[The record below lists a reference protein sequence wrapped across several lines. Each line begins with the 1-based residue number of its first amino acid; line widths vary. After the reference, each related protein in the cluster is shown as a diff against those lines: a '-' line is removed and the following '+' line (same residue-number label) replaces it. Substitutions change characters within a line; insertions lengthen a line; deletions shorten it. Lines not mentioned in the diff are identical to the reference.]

1 MIIWLPTNT
10 TLHGTDSRD
19 HESLPIKTEYRQR
32 SLSAAFSASQ
42 PRRQAVIPD
51 TSLPLIPIQN
61 VLSALTQS
69 AFFLPLHPSAT
80 LVPTTQLAP
89 PCPRWPPLIHLVL
102 CIHFG
107 FCMRSTADLGCTE
120 NKSELLKM
128 AHVSR
133 LLLPPGPHETI
144 FDAYHA
150 TATHVLLRLPSVP
163 PLS

>member
-1 MIIWLPTNT
+1 MIIWLLTNT
-10 TLHGTDSRD
+10 TLHGIMKAYQ
-19 HESLPIKTEYRQR
+19 LRQ
-32 SLSAAFSASQ
+32 S
-42 PRRQAVIPD
+42 
-51 TSLPLIPIQN
+51 TGKGLPLQLSQLPNPEGKQSFLTLPCPSSQSRI
-61 VLSALTQS
+61 LSALIQS

-89 PCPRWPPLIHLVL
+89 PCPCWPPLIHLVL

-107 FCMRSTADLGCTE
+107 FCMRSTADLCCTE
-120 NKSELLKM
+120 LLRM

-133 LLLPPGPHETI
+133 LPLPPGPHKTI